1 MFAGIDIGS
10 SSSKVAIVDLKK
22 EILGVKVINL
32 GTGNDVIDDALN
44 ELLGEIG
51 ITEKD
56 ICFSVATGYGRMSYK
71 KADAQIT
78 EITCHGK
85 GIATFYPDIRTV
97 IDIGGQDSKVIRLD
111 DGGNIINFVMNEKC
125 AAGTGR
131 FLEVMSRV
139 LAIPLQNLG
148 EVAEKSQNPVTVS
161 SVCTVFAESEVISHL
176 SSGARK
182 EDVARGAHM
191 SVAKRVS
198 GMCGRIDIADAV
210 AMTGGGA
217 LNKDLVKCMEA
228 ELNRTI
234 KVPAY
239 PQAIGAIGAA
249 IIARDKYLK
258 TIGEKDG

>member
-32 GTGNDVIDDALN
+32 GTGNDVVDDALN

-97 IDIGGQDSKVIRLD
+97 IDMGGQDSKVI
-111 DGGNIINFVMNEKC
+111 
-125 AAGTGR
+125 
-131 FLEVMSRV
+131 
-139 LAIPLQNLG
+139 
-148 EVAEKSQNPVTVS
+148 
-161 SVCTVFAESEVISHL
+161 
-176 SSGARK
+176 
-182 EDVARGAHM
+182 
-191 SVAKRVS
+191 
-198 GMCGRIDIADAV
+198 
-210 AMTGGGA
+210 
-217 LNKDLVKCMEA
+217 
-228 ELNRTI
+228 
-234 KVPAY
+234 
-239 PQAIGAIGAA
+239 
-249 IIARDKYLK
+249 
-258 TIGEKDG
+258 